1 MRMRAYHK
9 IKFINAAL
17 LVSFSFLYLEWGKT
31 QAHFMYEIA
40 AIIFTEKA
48 ASFNTFTHPILLSI
62 LAGIIFILISLFS
75 KKTGRLLNLTGVC
88 LLGSFVIFLLLIG
101 VLSQNAKIILSTL
114 PYLCCSIL
122 FFHFRRKSLQKSI
135 PNVEQ

>member
-1 MRMRAYHK
+1 MRMKANYI

-40 AIIFTEKA
+40 AIIFTKKA
-48 ASFNTFTHPILLSI
+48 ASFNTFTHPILVSI

-75 KKTGRLLNLTGVC
+75 KKTGRVVNLIGVC
-88 LLGSFVIFLLLIG
+88 LLGSFVLLLLLIG

-122 FFHFRRKSLQKSI
+122 FFHFRRKSLQKKD
-135 PNVEQ
+135 PATEQ